1 MGRQL
6 SEASAQKSIRV
17 MRKIEESARE
27 KQRELDRLQ
36 TRWENHRE
44 KLERG
49 GYEVDYNFGDV
60 LA

>member
-1 MGRQL
+1 MGRRL

-27 KQRELDRLQ
+27 KQRELDRLNM
-36 TRWENHRE
+36 RWENHRE

-49 GYEVDYNFGDV
+49 GYDVSYTWGDI